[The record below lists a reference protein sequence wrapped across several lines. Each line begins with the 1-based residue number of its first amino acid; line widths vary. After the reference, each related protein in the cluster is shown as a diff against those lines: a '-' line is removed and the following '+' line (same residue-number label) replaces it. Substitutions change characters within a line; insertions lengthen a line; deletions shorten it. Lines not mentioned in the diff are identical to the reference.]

1 MKIPHRVCSRR
12 AANPSG
18 GFTLIEL
25 LVVIAIIGLLAG
37 LLLPV
42 LSSAKERAKRIS
54 CLNNMRQ
61 LDLAL
66 NIYASYTEGTF
77 PHRSNANRW
86 PNAMLSDYVSTNL
99 LICPSDRVNPPPLT
113 EPNDGYP
120 ADSAPRSYFING
132 WNDYFSDLY
141 SAPSPQ
147 FDNYMAGNDTIGMRD
162 VNIIHPSD
170 TILFGEKKSDVG
182 DFYMDFLEG
191 VGNDLDRL
199 ELGRHSNTQPPTPGR
214 GGSNYAMADGSA
226 RFMRYYTPLYPISL
240 WAVSDVDRILYRITP
255 P

>member
-1 MKIPHRVCSRR
+1 MTIPRRVCSRS

-54 CLNNMRQ
+54 CLNNLRQ

-66 NIYASYTEGTF
+66 NIYSSYTEGTF
-77 PHRSNANRW
+77 PHRSNVNRW
-86 PNAMLSDYVSTNL
+86 PNAMLDDYVNTNL

-113 EPNDGYP
+113 EANDAYP

-132 WNDYFSDLY
+132 WNDYFSESLSTNDF
-141 SAPSPQ
+141 Q
-147 FDNYMAGNDTIGMRD
+147 NYMNGNDTTGMRD
-162 VNIIHPSD
+162 SFIIHPSD
-170 TILFGEKKSDVG
+170 TILFGEKKTDVG
-182 DFYMDFLEG
+182 DFYMDFDEG
-191 VGNDLDRL
+191 AGNDLDRL

-226 RFMRYYTPLYPISL
+226 RFMRYYTALYPISL
-240 WAVSDVDRILYRITP
+240 WAISDADRILYRVTP

>member
-1 MKIPHRVCSRR
+1 MKIPCRVCSRR
-12 AANPSG
+12 TADPSG

-25 LVVIAIIGLLAG
+25 LVVIAIIALLAG

-42 LSSAKERAKRIS
+42 LSSAKEKAKRIS

-66 NIYASYTEGTF
+66 NLYSSYVEGRF
-77 PHRSNANRW
+77 PHRSNVDRW
-86 PNAMLSDYVSTNL
+86 PDALLDEYQATNL
-99 LICPSDRVNPPPLT
+99 LVCPSDRVNPPPLS
-113 EPNDGYP
+113 ENNDTFP

-132 WNDYFSDLY
+132 WNDYFSEVL
-141 SAPSPQ
+141 SASDFQ
-147 FDNYMAGNDTIGMRD
+147 NYMAGNDTIGMRD
-162 VNIIHPSD
+162 VNILHPSD
-170 TILFGEKKSDVG
+170 TIIFGEKKSEVG
-182 DFYMDFLEG
+182 DFYMDFDED

-226 RFMRYYTPLYPISL
+226 RFMRYYTALYPITL
-240 WAVSDVDRILYRITP
+240 WAVSDADRILYRVVP

>member
-1 MKIPHRVCSRR
+1 MTIPRQACFRR
-12 AANPSG
+12 AANASG

-61 LDLAL
+61 LNLAL
-66 NIYASYTEGTF
+66 NIYAQYTEGVY

-86 PNAMLSDYVSTNL
+86 PNAMLNDYVSTNL
-99 LICPSDRVNPPPLT
+99 LVCPSDRVNPPPAT
-113 EPNDGYP
+113 ETNETNA
-120 ADSAPRSYFING
+120 ADLSPRSYFING
-132 WNDYFSDLY
+132 WNDYFSEIL
-141 SAPSPQ
+141 SPADFQ
-147 FDNYMAGNDTIGMRD
+147 NYMNGYDTMGMHD
-162 VNIIHPSD
+162 SFIIHPSD
-170 TILFGEKKSDVG
+170 TILYGEKKTDVG
-182 DFYMDFLEG
+182 DFYMDFDEG
-191 VGNDLDRL
+191 TGNDLDRL

-226 RFMRYYTPLYPISL
+226 RYMRYYTALYPISL
-240 WAVSDVDRILYRITP
+240 WAISDADRILYRVVP

>member
-1 MKIPHRVCSRR
+1 MKIPHRVCSRG

-54 CLNNMRQ
+54 CLNNLRQ
-61 LDLAL
+61 LDMAL
-66 NIYASYTEGTF
+66 NIYASYVDGTF
-77 PHRSNANRW
+77 PHRSNVNRW
-86 PNAMLSDYVSTNL
+86 PNAMQNDYVETNL
-99 LICPSDRVNPPPLT
+99 LICPSDRVNPPPAT
-113 EPNDGYP
+113 ETNETNA
-120 ADSAPRSYFING
+120 ADLSPRSYFING
-132 WNDYFSDLY
+132 WNDYFSEAL
-141 SAPSPQ
+141 SPADFQ
-147 FDNYMAGNDTIGMRD
+147 NYMNGTDNSAMRD
-162 VNIIHPSD
+162 SFIIHPSD
-170 TILFGEKKSDVG
+170 TIIFGEKKTDVG
-182 DFYMDFLEG
+182 DFYMDFDEG
-191 VGNDLDRL
+191 PGNDLDRL

-226 RFMRYYTPLYPISL
+226 RFMRYYTALYPISL
-240 WAVSDVDRILYRITP
+240 WAISDVDRILYRVTP

>member
-1 MKIPHRVCSRR
+1 MTIPRQVCSRR
-12 AANPSG
+12 AAAPSG

-61 LDLAL
+61 LDIAL
-66 NIYASYTEGTF
+66 NLYSSFVEGSF
-77 PHRSNANRW
+77 PHRSNVNRW
-86 PNAMLSDYVSTNL
+86 PNAMLGDYQNTNL
-99 LICPSDRVNPPPLT
+99 LVCPSDRFNPPPAT
-113 EPNDGYP
+113 ETNETNA
-120 ADSAPRSYFING
+120 ADLSPRSYFING
-132 WNDYFSDLY
+132 WNDYFSEIL
-141 SAPSPQ
+141 SPSD
-147 FDNYMAGNDTIGMRD
+147 FANYMNGLDTMGMRD
-162 VNIIHPSD
+162 SFIIHPSD
-170 TILFGEKKSDVG
+170 TIIFGEKKSEAG
-182 DFYMDFLEG
+182 DFYMDFDEDA
-191 VGNDLDRL
+191 GNDLDRL

-226 RFMRYYTPLYPISL
+226 RFMRYYTALYPISL
-240 WAVSDVDRILYRITP
+240 WAVSDADRILYRVTP